1 MISEARRYL
10 CFPHSRY
17 EQATMNSCETN
28 NDGNEQRRLLHARN
42 EQRPTEFSRSFGLLK
57 SRGRLKP
64 INVGFRLLH
73 TSPTSGHEH
82 AKWSRPRDQGEKEVD
97 TTCIEETQLY
107 LSPKPLLLVIENQT
121 SHGIK
126 MNKGKTYVLSKL
138 LSTKIVKHQTNRI
151 QISPKATNLM

>member
-1 MISEARRYL
+1 MDTNKGAFYMHATNKGL
-10 CFPHSRY
+10 QNFP
-17 EQATMNSCETN
+17 A
-28 NDGNEQRRLLHARN
+28 LLAYSSHV
-42 EQRPTEFSRSFGLLK
+42 EGLSQSTLDFDK
-57 SRGRLKP
+57 T
-64 INVGFRLLH
+64 VLH